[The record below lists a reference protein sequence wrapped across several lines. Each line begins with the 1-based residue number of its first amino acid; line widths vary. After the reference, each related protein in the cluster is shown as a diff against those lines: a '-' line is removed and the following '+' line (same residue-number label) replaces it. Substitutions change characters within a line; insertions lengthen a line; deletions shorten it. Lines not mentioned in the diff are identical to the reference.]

1 MKTAKELKAMADD
14 LLLGGSYME
23 ALHAYCALLDVQP
36 LNLDA
41 RLRVADALLALGE
54 VQRAALVYTSL
65 AKHSANA
72 GYPLHA
78 IMALKILSQLDPQF
92 TALLKSVAELYAAGS
107 SRLGRGSRMAPPDPD
122 QEVPLDLELQLR
134 DVPPPEQLFRRAE
147 SVGSS
152 FEDSG
157 IQYPELLT
165 PLPLLSLLPAK
176 DFDAVLKA
184 IKLLRVRPGTP
195 VITEGEVGNSFF
207 VLGRGSVRVTRK
219 EKPGKHIQLAVLH
232 PGSIFGEMA
241 LLNNEPRNA
250 TVSSIGDCDLLE
262 FDRDALIAASN
273 TVASIAKALSSFT
286 QERLLNN
293 LLKTAALFR
302 PLDDKQRKALMRR
315 FLAYD
320 AEPGTA
326 LIHEGEP
333 GKGLFLVLRGKME
346 VTRTAEGH
354 KQHLATLL
362 PGDIFGEISL
372 LNEEPT
378 TASVVAS
385 EKSTVLFLGRDYF
398 RRLVDAVPE
407 IRGYIEQLSEER
419 QMDLRLTEVCGSAGD
434 DEDLSDDD
442 IVILV

>member
-1 MKTAKELKAMADD
+1 MADE
-14 LLLGGSYME
+14 LLLNGSYME
-23 ALHAYCALLDVQP
+23 ALHAYCALLDLQP
-36 LNLDA
+36 LHLDA

-92 TALLKSVAELYAAGS
+92 TALLKSVAELYANGS
-107 SRLGRGSRMAPPDPD
+107 PRLGRGARMAPPDPE
-122 QEVPLDLELQLR
+122 QEVPADLEVHLR
-134 DVPPPEQLFRRAE
+134 EVPPPDQLFRRAE
-147 SVGSS
+147 SVGST
-152 FEDSG
+152 FEGSG

-165 PLPLLSLLPAK
+165 PLPLFSLLPAK

-184 IKLLRVRPGTP
+184 IKLLRVRPNTA
-195 VITEGEVGNSFF
+195 VITEGEVGTSFF
-207 VLGRGSVRVTRK
+207 VLGRGSVRVIRK
-219 EKPGKHIQLAVLH
+219 EKTGKQIQLAVLH

-241 LLNNEPRNA
+241 LLNSEPRNA
-250 TVSSIGDCDLLE
+250 TVAAVEDCDLLE

-273 TVASIAKALSSFT
+273 TVASIARALSSFT

-293 LLKTAALFR
+293 LMKTAALFK
-302 PLDDKQRKALMRR
+302 PLDDKQRMDLMRR

-326 LIHEGEP
+326 LIREGEP

-346 VTRTAEGH
+346 VTRTMEGQ
-354 KQHLATLL
+354 KQSVATLL

-378 TASVVAS
+378 TASVVAV

-398 RRLVDAVPE
+398 RRLVEAVPE

-419 QMDLRLTEVCGSAGD
+419 QMDLRLSEVYSPVSD
-434 DEDLSDDD
+434 DEELDDDD